1 MLLVLFPFFVGVEF
15 VGVDRVASDSLG
27 RFRFLSPPFAGEE
40 EEMEN
45 GLDEVDVDVTTAD
58 PGAREEENRDMIS
71 ICRSARLDRDRRSMR
86 SRNSGRS
93 KLSCKSLVSTC
104 NLLNLQLRNC
114 RGSGRAKSS

>member
-1 MLLVLFPFFVGVEF
+1 M
-15 VGVDRVASDSLG
+15 DRVASDSLG
-27 RFRFLSPPFAGEE
+27 RFRFLSPPFAFDEGEE
-40 EEMEN
+40 TEN
-45 GLDEVDVDVTTAD
+45 GFDEVEVDVTTAEA
-58 PGAREEENRDMIS
+58 GARDEEKSDMIS